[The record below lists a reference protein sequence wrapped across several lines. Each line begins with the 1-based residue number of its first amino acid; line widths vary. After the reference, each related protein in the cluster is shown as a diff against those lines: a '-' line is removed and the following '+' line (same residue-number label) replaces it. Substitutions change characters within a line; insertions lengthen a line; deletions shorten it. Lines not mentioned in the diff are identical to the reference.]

1 MKILLHILIICILS
15 PPHFCFSEENPAI
28 QKQQI
33 QSNKLLA
40 LELQK
45 KLSIVEKTIEKQ
57 KELISKN
64 ASIKKKTDNNEAL
77 IKRMDSKLDQTK
89 KEQNLIIENASVNKK
104 NINAVKNELED
115 TRQMI
120 EESLKM
126 NRIGSILIL
135 LSLLFEIPGAIFLG
149 GANLAHDQP
158 HVFSLYPTP
167 DTVKAWS
174 FGLEKVWDRLSF
186 YGLFASFFLIIGFLM
201 QVVGIT
207 FILSLSLWS
216 SVCFIIIAIG
226 ICFSIVYFLLGQHPN
241 QSRNEKIKIFYL
253 NIRRLFPFYNS
264 VRCDYCSK
272 RVSKSNCH
280 VWWIKAPDPETRPY
294 STDLKKMHIGHK
306 ECLEKSGW
314 YKYIGNNEKLYE
326 VSPLDFMET
335 YLQNLEEW
343 WAAKRANSTSEKGK
357 IRGGTQYDH
366 EYITVVD
373 KISKLVRA

>member
-1 MKILLHILIICILS
+1 MKIFLHILIICILS
-15 PPHFCFSEENPAI
+15 PSHFCLSEENPDI

-33 QSNKLLA
+33 QSNKLLV

-45 KLSIVEKTIEKQ
+45 KLTIIEETIEKQ
-57 KELISKN
+57 KKLLSEN
-64 ASIKKKTDNNEAL
+64 ASIKKKINNTEAL
-77 IKRMDSKLDQTK
+77 IKKMDSKLDQTK
-89 KEQNLIIENASVNKK
+89 KEQNLILKNASVNKK
-104 NINAVKNELED
+104 NNNAVKNELED

-120 EESLKM
+120 EGSLKM

-158 HVFSLYPTP
+158 HVFSLFPTP
-167 DTVKAWS
+167 DLVKAWS

-207 FILSLSLWS
+207 FVLSLSLWS
-216 SVCFIIIAIG
+216 SVCFVIIAIG

-253 NIRRLFPFYNS
+253 NIRRLFPLNNS

-272 RVSKSNCH
+272 IVNKNNCQI
-280 VWWIKAPDPETRPY
+280 WWVKAPDPKTRPY
-294 STDLKKMHIGHK
+294 SADLKKIHLGHK

-314 YKYIGNNEKLYE
+314 YKYIGDNENLYE

-335 YLQNLEEW
+335 HLQKLEEW
-343 WAAKRANSTSEKGK
+343 WAAKRANSTFEKGK

-366 EYITVVD
+366 EYIAVVD
-373 KISKLVRA
+373 KISKLVKD